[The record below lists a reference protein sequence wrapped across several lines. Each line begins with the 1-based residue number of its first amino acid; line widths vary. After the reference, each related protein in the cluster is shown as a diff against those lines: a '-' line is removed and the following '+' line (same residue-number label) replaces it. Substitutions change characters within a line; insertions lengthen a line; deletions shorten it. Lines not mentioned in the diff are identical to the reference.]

1 MQRRDF
7 FSAGPAGPVASLLPN
22 ADAIAVEYH
31 LLRVTRRAMAT
42 TFEIALPYGTP
53 NALEA
58 ARDALDLIDELEDQL
73 TVYRDTSEVSQLNET
88 AAERPVAVERRLFD
102 LLQFAAVLTNETAG
116 AFDICTGALTKAWGF
131 YRREGRVPSAGER
144 ADAMAKC
151 GSRHMILDAVERSAK
166 FRVAGLEINLGA
178 IGKGYALDRTAELLR
193 DKWQIESALL
203 NVGGSS
209 VYALGHP
216 PGDPRGWP
224 VAVRHPWEPTR
235 TLGTVRLIDRGF
247 GTSAATVQHF
257 VYNDRTLGH
266 LLDPR
271 TGWPAEGAASATAA
285 APTATEADAMSTAF
299 FVLGADAAEAFAR
312 SRPHLGGLIL
322 ADGEVSPRTFGTL

>member
-7 FSAGPAGPVASLLPN
+7 FSAGPAGSVASLLPN
-22 ADAIAVEYH
+22 AEAIAAEYH

-53 NALEA
+53 NAIDA

-73 TVYRDTSEVSQLNET
+73 TVYRDSSEVVRLNAT
-88 AAERPVAVERRLFD
+88 AAFEAIRVERRLFD
-102 LLQFAAVLTNETAG
+102 LLQFASILTKETAG
-116 AFDICTGALTKAWGF
+116 AFDICTGSLTKAWGF
-131 YRREGRVPSAGER
+131 YRREGRVPTAMER
-144 ADAMAKC
+144 ADAMAKS
-151 GSRHMILDAVERSAK
+151 GSRHLLLDADKRAVK
-166 FRVAGLEINLGA
+166 FRVAGLEISLGA
-178 IGKGYALDRTAELLR
+178 IGKGYALDRAAERLR
-193 DKWQIESALL
+193 SKWSIESALL

-224 VAVRHPWEPTR
+224 VAVRHPWDPTR

-271 TGWPAEGAASATAA
+271 TGWPAEGTASASAA

-299 FVLGADAAEAFAR
+299 FVLGADATEAFAR
-312 SRPHLGGLIL
+312 SRHHLGGLIL
-322 ADGEVSPRTFGTL
+322 PDGDKAPRMFGSL

>member
-7 FSAGPAGPVASLLPN
+7 FSAGPAGSVASLIPN
-22 ADAIAVEYH
+22 EEVFAGEYR
-31 LLRVTRRAMAT
+31 LLRFSRRAMAS
-42 TFEIALPYGTP
+42 TFEIAIPYGAP
-53 NALEA
+53 HALEA
-58 ARDALDLIDELEDQL
+58 AQDALDLIDELEDQL
-73 TVYRDTSEVSQLNET
+73 TVYREFSEVSQLN
-88 AAERPVAVERRLFD
+88 AAAAHDPVAIESRLFD
-102 LLQFAAVLTNETAG
+102 LLQFAAILTNQTAG
-116 AFDICTGALTKAWGF
+116 AFDICTGALTKSWGF
-131 YRREGRVPSAGER
+131 YRREGRVPTADER
-144 ADAMAKC
+144 AGAMAKC
-151 GSRHMILDAVERSAK
+151 GSRHLMLNPVERNVK

-178 IGKGYALDRTAELLR
+178 IGKGYALDRAAELLR
-193 DKWQIESALL
+193 EKWQIESALL

-224 VAVRHPWEPTR
+224 VAVRHPWEPSGP
-235 TLGTVRLIDRGF
+235 LGTVRLADRGF

-257 VYNDRTLGH
+257 VYNNRTLGH

-271 TGWPAEGAASATAA
+271 TGWPAEGTASASAA
-285 APTATEADAMSTAF
+285 APTAMEADAMSTAY

-322 ADGEVSPRTFGTL
+322 ADGETVPRKFGTL